1 MPQIDELLGKLNVTL
16 ATFIMDPAILFSF
29 FGDPEK
35 AKIMGQVQKLLPI
48 FGPEDIESVLNV
60 KMAFDEVP
68 ESDLIFSKILALPGH
83 ILSKIFKLNLS
94 SEELEAL
101 EAAAERFIHDEDIK
115 SLIGKELV
123 KIKKFRENTHKY
135 MNLCDFTEIYIAL
148 QM

>member
-1 MPQIDELLGKLNVTL
+1 MLKQKFREIRISKQLVPDRVSPQSKN
-16 ATFIMDPAILFSF
+16 ILHF
-29 FGDPEK
+29 PEK

-60 KMAFDEVP
+60 KMAFDEIP

-94 SEELEAL
+94 SGELEAL

-115 SLIGKELV
+115 SLIGIKEDHLP
-123 KIKKFRENTHKY
+123 
-135 MNLCDFTEIYIAL
+135 
-148 QM
+148 